1 MTTLTG
7 AKAALQGI
15 KALKSEQIGVKPIQG
30 YKGNVVVV
38 G

>member
-15 KALKSEQIGVKPIQG
+15 KALKQQQIGVKPIQA
-30 YKGNVVVV
+30 YKGNVTAV
-38 G
+38 